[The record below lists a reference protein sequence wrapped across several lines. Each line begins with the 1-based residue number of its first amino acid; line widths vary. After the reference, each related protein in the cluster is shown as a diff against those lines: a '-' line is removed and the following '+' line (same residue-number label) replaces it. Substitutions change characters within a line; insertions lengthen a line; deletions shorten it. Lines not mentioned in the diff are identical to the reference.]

1 MTDPAPASTDASA
14 STDSADGTPAR
25 KQETWVDTLKFIVWL
40 VLIVV
45 VVRSFIFSPF
55 NIPSQSMLPRL
66 LIGDYLFV
74 SKFSYGFSRHSL
86 PFSLPLLPNMH
97 WSDPTRGDVVVFKA
111 PGHDGE
117 DWINR
122 VIGLPGDTIQVTD
135 GQVILNGKAIPKE
148 RIADFALPNSPNFP
162 GAIRNAMPPEHGCKP
177 DFQKYDAQDKPVLCQ
192 IPRFRETL
200 PNGKQYEVLDQGTQ
214 PCIQPEIRVCADNTG
229 VYTVPAGHV
238 FLMGDNR
245 DDSADSRFP
254 IEQGGIS
261 FVPMENIEGKAQ
273 VSFWSTDGSASWFLP
288 WTWFTAARWSRI
300 GGGF

>member
-1 MTDPAPASTDASA
+1 MENVSPADPVETPDPVLADAK
-14 STDSADGTPAR
+14 P
-25 KQETWVDTLKFIVWL
+25 KNEWVDLGSFLLKL
-40 VLIVV
+40 VLIVFV
-45 VVRSFIFSPF
+45 LRSFIFSPF
-55 NIPSQSMLPRL
+55 SIPSESMLPRL

-111 PGHDGE
+111 PGQNGA
-117 DWINR
+117 DWIKR
-122 VIGLPGDTIQVTD
+122 VIGLPGDTIQMRE
-135 GQVILNGKAIPKE
+135 GQVILNGKLIPKE
-148 RIADFALPNSPNFP
+148 RIADFTLLNSPNFP
-162 GAIRNAMPPEHGCKP
+162 AATPDNQNPSHGCKMQ
-177 DFQKYDAQDKPVLCQ
+177 FQKVDEKGRPICQ

-200 PNGKQYEVLDQGTQ
+200 PGGRTYEVLDEGMRPQDDT
-214 PCIQPEIRVCADNTG
+214 E

-245 DDSADSRFP
+245 DNSADSRFAAAS
-254 IEQGGIS
+254 ENASEGERESAGIS
-261 FVPMENIEGKAQ
+261 YVPMENIEGKAQ